1 MRKTK
6 EDGPRVLGL
15 CLSVG
20 GVEGFLG
27 EAVDLAAKVKDG
39 AIPLL
44 AHTCLEVFSRYRPLR
59 SSV

>member
-1 MRKTK
+1 VRKTK

-44 AHTCLEVFSRYRPLR
+44 GAHLPRGV
-59 SSV
+59 